1 MTCFADRYNFLAAE
15 HVKGYGVNSVE
26 SILHADVHE

>member
-1 MTCFADRYNFLAAE
+1 MICFVDRCNFLAAE
-15 HVKGYGVNSVE
+15 HVKGYGVSSIE